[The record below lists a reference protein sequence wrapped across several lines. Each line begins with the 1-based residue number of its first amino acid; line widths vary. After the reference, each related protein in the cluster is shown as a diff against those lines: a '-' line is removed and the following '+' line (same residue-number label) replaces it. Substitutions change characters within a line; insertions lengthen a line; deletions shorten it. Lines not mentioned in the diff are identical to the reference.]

1 MAALPEQDLRP
12 QLEEAFADL
21 RRAAVGRYA
30 APDGAAQERSGDGVP
45 AARRVVV
52 TVVDADADAQGVADD
67 VARAVRD
74 ALA

>member
-1 MAALPEQDLRP
+1 MSSEQSRVPDGTTP
-12 QLEEAFADL
+12 DPS
-21 RRAAVGRYA
+21 A
-30 APDGAAQERSGDGVP
+30 APDAAAQERSGDGVP